1 MKHSKRILAIAL
13 ILALGLALF
22 APGVGA
28 ADPYAPVITK
38 QPIEKT
44 AIRTGETLRLE
55 VEAKL
60 PDGVTGDLSVTWHA
74 YDWPYGIDTGPLATG
89 AALEYKIPVSMLMG
103 STSHNYH
110 FYAKITGTYVDQGGI
125 TRTVNMESKSTK
137 VLILASFAD
146 GLQILFTRRS
156 TVLNILYFPLNI
168 FDALVFIITYPF
180 MSLIK

>member
-1 MKHSKRILAIAL
+1 MKQSKRILAIAL
-13 ILALGLALF
+13 ALVLGLALF
-22 APGVGA
+22 APGVSA
-28 ADPYAPVITK
+28 ADAPVITK
-38 QPIEKT
+38 QPMEKT
-44 AIRTGETLRLE
+44 TIQTGQTLRLE

-60 PDGVTGDLSVTWHA
+60 PDGATGELSVVWHA

-89 AALEYKIPVSMLMG
+89 AALAYKIPVAMLG
-103 STSHNYH
+103 GNTSRNYH

-125 TRTVNMESKSTK
+125 TRTVDMESKSTK

-146 GLQILFTRRS
+146 GIRMAFTGGS
-156 TVLNILYFPLNI
+156 TLRNILLFPLHI